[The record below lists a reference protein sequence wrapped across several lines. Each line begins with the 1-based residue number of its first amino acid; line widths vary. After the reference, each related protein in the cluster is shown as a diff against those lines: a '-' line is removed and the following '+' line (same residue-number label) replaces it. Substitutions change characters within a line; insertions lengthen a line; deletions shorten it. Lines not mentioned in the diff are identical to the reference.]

1 MRLRNILCA
10 VDLADEHNL
19 AIDYAKSLAGM
30 AGAQLFVAH
39 IVESRG
45 LYRRLML
52 PHDDVETFMTQA
64 LNNAE
69 QNMQAFVQAHCPD
82 LPVKTIIREDEFPE
96 QGLLQLIDELHID
109 LVVLATHARS
119 EVDRFFF
126 GSVADRVVRSAP
138 CPVLSVQ
145 PGCPE

>member
-10 VDLADEHNL
+10 VDLADEQNL
-19 AIDYAKSLAGM
+19 AIDYAKSLASM
-30 AGAQLFVAH
+30 TGAQLCIAH

-52 PHDDVETFMTQA
+52 PHDDVETFMEQV
-64 LNNAE
+64 LRNAE
-69 QNMQAFVQAHCPD
+69 QNMQAFVQAHCAD
-82 LPVKTIIREDEFPE
+82 FPVKTLIREDEYPE
-96 QGLLQLIDELHID
+96 EGLLRLIDELHID

-126 GSVADRVVRSAP
+126 GSVADRVVRSSP

-145 PGCPE
+145 PGSSV